1 MPAIPL
7 IAAVAPMVAGAVMN
21 AGDKGSGQSNF
32 KPQQFYNPNAK
43 HAPPMPGMAA
53 PHVGGPGAP
62 MPGGP
67 ARLPGPMPGQVAPPQ
82 TGFMGQARPM
92 APNPAPQ
99 VNPAMPG
106 MNRGMR

>member
-7 IAAVAPMVAGAVMN
+7 IAAVAPLVASAAMN

-67 ARLPGPMPGQVAPPQ
+67 TPSQLAPPQ
-82 TGFMGQARPM
+82 TNFMGQRPT

-99 VNPAMPG
+99 VNPTMPG